1 MAFTTP
7 TMMMMVFLSLYTII
21 DGIFVSR
28 FVGQSALSA
37 INITL
42 PLICLTYGVAVMLAT
57 GGSAIVAKKF
67 GEGKS
72 LEAKQNFSL
81 IIGFSVLLSL
91 ILMIIELL
99 CMPTILN
106 WLGATEN
113 LYSYCYEYGILITLF
128 VPMAMLKSLFE
139 FFMITANKPKLG
151 LINTVIGGVT
161 NIILDYVFIAVLD
174 LGIAGAALATGIG
187 MTIPSVIGVIYFM
200 NQKNYLHFT
209 KPKLDFKVILQSMA
223 NGSSEMVTNLSTAVT
238 TLLFNLMMIK
248 YLGENGVAAMTI
260 VLYAQFLLMSVYLG
274 FASGAAPLISFSYGE
289 NNTNQLKRLINYS
302 RRFIFVASIVTFAL
316 ALLLAST
323 IIKIFTGGETEVYH
337 ITLAG
342 FRLFSLS
349 FLPIGMNIF
358 TSSMFTAFSN
368 GRISALI
375 SVLRT
380 LVLVIIGIIILPVLF
395 DLNGIWLTIPFAE
408 FITLIVSLYLTKR
421 YSNYYRYA

>member
-81 IIGFSVLLSL
+81 IVGFSVLLSL
-91 ILMIIELL
+91 ILMMIELL

-139 FFMITANKPKLG
+139 FFMITANQPKLG

-209 KPKLDFKVILQSMA
+209 KPNLDFKVILQSMA

-337 ITLAG
+337 ITLSG

-408 FITLIVSLYLTKR
+408 FITLIISLYLTKR
-421 YSNYYRYA
+421 YSRYYRYE